1 LKEQNYEQNA
11 LSKKHKSMYY
21 TVYYEGYIF
30 YQIYSF
36 TLYVLYIFF
45 GEIKLLRIMAKCTYT
60 IINYELMLNQFLLTK
75 SGSDDS
81 CMYQRE
87 KGTLQM

>member
-1 LKEQNYEQNA
+1 MNKMHFPKNTKVCITL
-11 LSKKHKSMYY
+11 
-21 TVYYEGYIF
+21 YIMRD
-30 YQIYSF
+30 IYSTKSILSLCMF
-36 TLYVLYIFF
+36 CISFF